1 MYEQLDYARKD
12 IVNKMFSR
20 IIVKFVGFILAV
32 FPYTL
37 LLLRILKNGWS
48 KVFKVIPRNKPPK
61 ALSDPSLGR
70 HGFITTED
78 GISLIRFQFL
88 WKLFS
93 P

>member
-1 MYEQLDYARKD
+1 MQFDYARERES

-20 IIVKFVGFILAV
+20 LIVKFVGFILAV

-48 KVFKVIPRNKPPK
+48 NVFKVIPRNNPPK
-61 ALSDPSLGR
+61 SLLDPSLGR

-78 GISLIRFQFL
+78 GNSSRNRFYDHKNYF
-88 WKLFS
+88 
-93 P
+93 